1 MQTVAFNPLG
11 RNGVHVGYELKDV
24 LVSIKDVGLTFDGK
38 PILANL
44 SAEVRDIVR
53 PGCVT
58 GQVIGIL
65 GPSGVGK
72 TQLSRIMTG
81 LQEPTSGE
89 ICVGAKGEKV
99 RAGLVGYV
107 AQKYPLLRHRTVLGN
122 LIVASRRA
130 GSGTQEAK
138 DKSMDFLKR
147 FDLESKWDSYPAE
160 LSGGQQ
166 QRVAIAQQLL
176 CSEHFLILD
185 EPTTGLDPLMK
196 DKVCDL
202 IKKVSSIAEENTI
215 FVVTHDIA
223 AILSIADHLWLLGR
237 DRDGKGISLGAR
249 IQHHYDLIERGLAW
263 QERPQELPAFMEA
276 QREIR
281 ARFAEL

>member
-1 MQTVAFNPLG
+1 MTQVALS
-11 RNGVHVGYELKDV
+11 RDETRVAYELKDV
-24 LVSIKDVGLTFDGK
+24 LVSIKDVGLSYGGK

-53 PGCVT
+53 PDCVT

-81 LQEPTSGE
+81 LQEPTSGA
-89 ICVGAKGEKV
+89 IFVGAKGEKV
-99 RAGLVGYV
+99 HAGLVGYV
-107 AQKYPLLRHRTVLGN
+107 AQKYPLLRHRTILGN
-122 LIVASRRA
+122 LVTASKRA
-130 GSGTQEAK
+130 GASASEAK
-138 DKSMDFLKR
+138 EKSMDFLKR
-147 FDLESKWDSYPAE
+147 FDLSDKWDDYPAA

-196 DKVCDL
+196 DKVCAL
-202 IKKVSSIAEENTI
+202 VKQVASISEENTI

-223 AILSIADHLWLLGR
+223 AILTIADHLWLLGR
-237 DRDGKGISLGAR
+237 DRDDKGVSCGAR
-249 IQHHYDLIERGLAW
+249 IQHEYDLIERGLAW
-263 QERPQELPAFMEA
+263 QDRPQELPAFAEM